1 MLIIESL
8 LERDCLGEYFRHK
21 ITLKECCDKISIL
34 AKKCNL
40 NVFEFFQLFM
50 IYYQCDIAP
59 YTKDV
64 RGFRFLEHLF
74 EYEDGKKIFDK
85 NEKLLKFSVK
95 YQKMYFMLN

>member
-1 MLIIESL
+1 
-8 LERDCLGEYFRHK
+8 
-21 ITLKECCDKISIL
+21 
-34 AKKCNL
+34 
-40 NVFEFFQLFM
+40 M